1 MSCLILR
8 KGEEDMNRGTAKVI
22 AIVIALVMVISAF
35 AGLVSIFG

>member
-1 MSCLILR
+1 
-8 KGEEDMNRGTAKVI
+8 MNRGTAKVI